1 MPNIT
6 ETTGPF
12 VPAPVAMDVPTIEEL
27 AAARPLAAWQTNGG
41 ASTTASATAGA
52 VDWKSAATGAVSVLT
67 RTNLSRLRARFQQV
81 TGKGIVTATTPT
93 STTTAT
99 TQRSAAAALA
109 QASADHGAWTTTGF
123 RAPAAGT
130 GNTRTF
136 RTVADPLVPLFDV
149 MDVLETTPGL
159 PVVEDAAE
167 LDLSTMGLVARH
179 LPAVPS
185 GNVSAALD
193 EDDLAMVP
201 IAKKAESE
209 PELDAK
215 PAVPGKSSAVAVLQP
230 PQRAVQVALPM
241 KLRAG
246 DKPVL
251 ALDIDES
258 LCHSAVVP
266 RKPAD
271 FWIEVIQNNDVRTRE
286 VFWVYKR
293 PGVDAF
299 LRAVAQHYTV
309 LAFTAG
315 IREYASQI
323 LDHLDPDGTIFAGR
337 LYRDSCTDMRS
348 GLVSPAPGA
357 PVTPSTYAKD
367 MTKVCDDMSRI
378 ILVDNTPGC
387 FALQPANGLPVKSWY
402 SDPYDQSLPRLQEF
416 LIEVKDVADL
426 RLVLPEWR
434 M

>member
-1 MPNIT
+1 MPNIH
-6 ETTGPF
+6 ESAGPLA
-12 VPAPVAMDVPTIEEL
+12 PAPVALDVPTIEEL
-27 AAARPLAAWQTNGG
+27 AAARPLAAWQTNG
-41 ASTTASATAGA
+41 ASTAASTAGA

-81 TGKGIVTATTPT
+81 TGKGIVTSTATP
-93 STTTAT
+93 TTTAT
-99 TQRSAAAALA
+99 AQRSAAAALT
-109 QASADHGAWTTTGF
+109 QVSADHGAWATTGF

-130 GNTRTF
+130 AGARTL

-149 MDVLETTPGL
+149 MDVLETTSGL
-159 PVVEDAAE
+159 PVVEDVAE
-167 LDLSTMGLVARH
+167 LDLSTMGIVARH
-179 LPAVPS
+179 QLTTVPVA
-185 GNVSAALD
+185 NVSSALD

-215 PAVPGKSSAVAVLQP
+215 PGKAAAAVLQP
-230 PQRAVQVALPM
+230 PQRVVQVSLPM
-241 KLRAG
+241 TLRAG

-337 LYRDSCTDMRS
+337 LYRDSCTDMRG

-357 PVTPSTYAKD
+357 PATPSTYAKD

>member
-6 ETTGPF
+6 ESTGPLA
-12 VPAPVAMDVPTIEEL
+12 PASVATDVPTIEEL
-27 AAARPLAAWQTNGG
+27 AAARPLAAWQNTG
-41 ASTTASATAGA
+41 ASTTASTAGSA
-52 VDWKSAATGAVSVLT
+52 DWKSAATGAVSVLT

-81 TGKGIVTATTPT
+81 TGKGIVTATTSPT

-109 QASADHGAWTTTGF
+109 QASADNGAWATTGF

-130 GNTRTF
+130 GAGARAF

-159 PVVEDAAE
+159 PVVEDPAE

-179 LPAVPS
+179 LIPAVPA

-209 PELDAK
+209 PELNAK
-215 PAVPGKSSAVAVLQP
+215 PGKTVTAVRQP
-230 PQRAVQVALPM
+230 PQRVVQVPLPM

-299 LRAVAQHYTV
+299 LRAVAEHYTV

-367 MTKVCDDMSRI
+367 MTKVCDDMARI

>member
-6 ETTGPF
+6 ESTGPL
-12 VPAPVAMDVPTIEEL
+12 VPAPVATDVPTIEEL
-27 AAARPLAAWQTNGG
+27 AAARPLAAWQTNG

-52 VDWKSAATGAVSVLT
+52 VDWKSAATGAVSVLS

-81 TGKGIVTATTPT
+81 TGKGIVTATTAPT
-93 STTTAT
+93 LTTTAT
-99 TQRSAAAALA
+99 TQRSAAVALA
-109 QASADHGAWTTTGF
+109 QASTDNGAWTTTGF
-123 RAPAAGT
+123 RASAAGT
-130 GNTRTF
+130 GNARAF

-159 PVVEDAAE
+159 PVVEDPAE

-179 LPAVPS
+179 LIPTVPAS
-185 GNVSAALD
+185 NVSSALD
-193 EDDLAMVP
+193 EDDFAMVP

-209 PELDAK
+209 PELDSK
-215 PAVPGKSSAVAVLQP
+215 PGKTLAVPQP
-230 PQRAVQVALPM
+230 PQRVVQVALPM

-337 LYRDSCTDMRS
+337 LYRDSCTDMRG
-348 GLVSPAPGA
+348 GLVLPAPGA